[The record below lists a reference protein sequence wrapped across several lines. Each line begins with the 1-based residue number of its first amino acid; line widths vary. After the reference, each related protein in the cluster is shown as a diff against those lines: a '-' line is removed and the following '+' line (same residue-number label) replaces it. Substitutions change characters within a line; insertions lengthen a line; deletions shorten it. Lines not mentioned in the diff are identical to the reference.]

1 MVKALVIHHPGGP
14 ECMRWEEVAVGDP
27 GAGEARIKQTALG
40 CNFVDHYFRSGL
52 YPHALPF
59 ITGMEG
65 AGTVEAVGKG
75 VKTVKPGDRVVYG
88 GELGAYAEA
97 RLIPAAKLVKLPKGI
112 SDIQAAG
119 CFHRGLT
126 AQALLRQAYRARK
139 GDIVLFHAAAGGVG
153 LIACQWAKALGV
165 KVIGTVGTDEKAAIA
180 RKHGCTWPVVYTREN
195 FVETVSK
202 ITKGR
207 GVQVVYD
214 GIGKDTYPGS
224 LECLAPHGLFLVY
237 GNASGPIPPVDTTL
251 MMKRALYMTRFNV
264 YAYAAAPGA
273 LTRMAGELFRMVT
286 SGKIKIE
293 VNQTYALKDA
303 ARAHQDM
310 AARKTTGSTV
320 LIP

>member
-1 MVKALVIHHPGGP
+1 MVVHQPGGP
-14 ECMRWEEVAVGDP
+14 SAMQWEDVAVGDP
-27 GAGEARIKQTALG
+27 GPGEVRLKQTALG
-40 CNFVDHYFRSGL
+40 ANFVDIYFRSGL

-65 AGTVEAVGKG
+65 AGVVQAVGKG
-75 VKTVKPGDRVVYG
+75 VKNAKPGDRVVYG

-97 RLIPAAKLVKLPKGI
+97 RLIPAARLVKIPKGI
-112 SDIQAAG
+112 SDVQAAG
-119 CFHRGLT
+119 MFHRGLT
-126 AQALLRQAYRARK
+126 AQALIRQAYRAKK
-139 GDIVLFHAAAGGVG
+139 GDTILFHAAAGGVG
-153 LIACQWAKALGV
+153 LILCQWAKALGV
-165 KVIGTVGTDEKAAIA
+165 KVIGTVGSDEKAAIA
-180 RKHGCTWPVVYTREN
+180 KKHGCTYPVVYTRDN
-195 FVETVSK
+195 FVEAVNK

-207 GVQVVYD
+207 GVPVVYD

-224 LECLAPHGLFLVY
+224 LECLAPRGLFLVY
-237 GNASGPIPPVDTTL
+237 GNTSGPIPPIDTTL

-264 YAYAAAPGA
+264 YAYAAPPGA
-273 LTRMAGELFRMVT
+273 LARMSGELFRMVK

-303 ARAHQDM
+303 ARAHEDM